1 MEAFETSGNTCWF
14 HMSIDPEVQ
23 KTIVHQIHFLDRIR
37 RSFQT
42 TNWWSPIKW
51 IASPSPTLFRSLRKW
66 NYGFVWK
73 WVCPNLWQPYAWQNL
88 WWTLINHGIPFVPPS
103 KTVGFPPPLCLSQ
116 IPERP
121 HAVMLPH
128 ACGRCNLSWQT
139 RRIRR
144 AGESQRSHPPPRR
157 SVAPRLQKCP
167 RWGSPRESLYLRKF
181 PMGIPRWFHG
191 KTPFF
196 FMIYDD
202 LGGTPHDLGV
212 SSISAMFITWSWSVS
227 HWWVSVYWCLS
238 YPSLACY
245 MTSIDVNWELFQV
258 AVCFLKHLENT
269 STSSRF
275 GHDFIWFHQKTHDW
289 ETQKHKTSPIL
300 NFSRNRLLWT
310 DPRTTRGFLV
320 GFTLQLEHVR
330 CDLKSQVTASP
341 KNGGLDSHQ
350 NHPDRQ
356 GTHSSA
362 VSGPKSIDKIGM
374 PVVHSCTHTSGRNS
388 RLDEVL
394 SCLQTHGSIASG

>member
-1 MEAFETSGNTCWF
+1 MTEHLGLSEIRVPKNLWFVKQCSGKLHYVVSPCWDKPKRKEMEAFETSGNTCWF

-88 WWTLINHGIPFVPPS
+88 WWTLINHGIPFVPPQ
-103 KTVGFPPPLCLSQ
+103 KPLGFPPPLCLSQ

-238 YPSLACY
+238 YPSLH
-245 MTSIDVNWELFQV
+245 DVNWCQLGIISGSGM
-258 AVCFLKHLENT
+258 FLETSWKH
-269 STSSRF
+269 
-275 GHDFIWFHQKTHDW
+275 FH
-289 ETQKHKTSPIL
+289 
-300 NFSRNRLLWT
+300 F
-310 DPRTTRGFLV
+310 
-320 GFTLQLEHVR
+320 
-330 CDLKSQVTASP
+330 
-341 KNGGLDSHQ
+341 
-350 NHPDRQ
+350 
-356 GTHSSA
+356 
-362 VSGPKSIDKIGM
+362 
-374 PVVHSCTHTSGRNS
+374 
-388 RLDEVL
+388 
-394 SCLQTHGSIASG
+394 